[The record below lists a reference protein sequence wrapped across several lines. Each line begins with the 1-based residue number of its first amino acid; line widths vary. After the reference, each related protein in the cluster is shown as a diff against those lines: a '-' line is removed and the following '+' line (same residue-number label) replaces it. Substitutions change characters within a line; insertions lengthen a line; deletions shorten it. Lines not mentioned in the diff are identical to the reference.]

1 MKLFGREPALFVATL
16 TALIMFAG
24 TLGFSALGE
33 NQAGL
38 WVAAVNAVFAAL
50 LAWTTRPLSPGVFA
64 MAVSAIVALGT
75 SYGLNLT
82 EVQIN
87 GLNGL
92 LVPVLMF
99 ITRGQVSPV
108 ETTLTKPSLDP
119 TVEAAKAEGK
129 PVDTSGPVET
139 TA

>member
-33 NQAGL
+33 DQAGL
-38 WVAAVNAVFAAL
+38 WVAGVNAVFAAI

-64 MAVSAIVALGT
+64 MALSALVALGAG
-75 SYGLNLT
+75 YGLNLT
-82 EVQIN
+82 EVQVN

-92 LVPVLMF
+92 LVPILMF
-99 ITRGQVSPV
+99 LTRGQVSPV
-108 ETTLTKPSLDP
+108 ETAVTAESLDP
-119 TVEAAKAEGK
+119 TVEAARKAGE
-129 PVDTSGPVET
+129 
-139 TA
+139 

>member
-1 MKLFGREPALFVATL
+1 VRVFGREPALVVATL

-38 WVAAVNAVFAAL
+38 WVAAVNAVFAAF

-64 MAVSAIVALGT
+64 MALSALIALGAG
-75 SYGLNLT
+75 YGVNLT

-92 LVPVLMF
+92 LVPILMF
-99 ITRGQVSPV
+99 LTRGQVAPQ
-108 ETTLTKPSLDP
+108 ETAVTRS
-119 TVEAAKAEGK
+119 
-129 PVDTSGPVET
+129 
-139 TA
+139 